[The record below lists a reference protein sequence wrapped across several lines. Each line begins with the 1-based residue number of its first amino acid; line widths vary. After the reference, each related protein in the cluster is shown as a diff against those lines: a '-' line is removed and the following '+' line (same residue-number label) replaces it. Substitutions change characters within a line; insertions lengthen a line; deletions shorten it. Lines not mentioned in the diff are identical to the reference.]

1 MKSSRN
7 ALFISSMALV
17 IATLSWA
24 LVYYGRDEFKLTAE
38 RRDDDIP
45 TRSALSLAE
54 GYAVVR
60 ISAESQAASG
70 IVTATLAA
78 ARCAASAEV
87 YGLVLNP
94 QNLLELRGQYLAAA
108 AEIRGLRAAS
118 GNSRSDF
125 ERMQQLFAD
134 DRNISARALAA
145 AEAQWQTDQAR
156 LAAAEQNA
164 ASLQDRLQLAW
175 GPQLARWAAVTG
187 STPLDAL
194 AAQREY
200 LLQMSFPA
208 ELQPLAGNASLTLV
222 PTAPAANP
230 RHGPRSARYLSVA
243 PQSDPTLPGAT
254 YLYLVQDPGLRYGM
268 RVVGQLPLGGKA
280 RSGVIIPSTAIVW
293 HGGQAWAYLK
303 QDQGRFL
310 RKPVATRE
318 AMGNG
323 WFTDT
328 GFVPGDQVVISG
340 AQLLLSEE
348 QKFQIRN
355 ENED

>member
-1 MKSSRN
+1 MKSSR
-7 ALFISSMALV
+7 SSLIIAAMALI
-17 IATLSWA
+17 IAALCWA

-45 TRSALSLAE
+45 TRSALSVDD

-60 ISAESQAASG
+60 ISAESQTASG
-70 IVTATLAA
+70 IVTAALAA
-78 ARCAASAEV
+78 ARSAASAEV

-94 QNLLELRGQYLAAA
+94 QHLLELRAQYQAAA

-118 GNSRSDF
+118 GNSRGDY

-164 ASLQDRLQLAW
+164 ASLNERLQLAW
-175 GPQLARWAAVTG
+175 GPQLARWAVTTG

-194 AAQREY
+194 ATQREF

-208 ELQPLAGNASLTLV
+208 ELQPLAGRASLTLV
-222 PTAPAANP
+222 PTVASASSG
-230 RHGPRSARYLSVA
+230 RGPRSARYLSVS

-254 YLYLVQDPGLRYGM
+254 YLYLVEDPGLRLGM

-280 RSGVIIPSTAIVW
+280 RQGVMIPSTAIVW

-310 RKPVATRE
+310 RKPVSTRE
-318 AMGNG
+318 AMGSA
-323 WFTDT
+323 WFVDA
-328 GFVPGDQVVISG
+328 GFAPGDQVVVSG